1 MDSLLPDLE
10 MEISEERS
18 EMVQMNL
25 RVAWKLVKLMKSV
38 RSA

>member
-1 MDSLLPDLE
+1 MNSLLPDIE

>member
-1 MDSLLPDLE
+1 MDSLLPDIE

-25 RVAWKLVKLMKSV
+25 RVAWKLVKLMISV

>member
-1 MDSLLPDLE
+1 MDSLLPDIE